1 MPGQSV
7 AQLIGGPCLMTYRG
21 ATFRSKGDVT
31 LDLALETFPIDTSI
45 LGQVDERTREH
56 PVKLHFVPDGE
67 WSNLTVLWPYALTYF
82 GDYITPQRTVISIAN
97 NQIYSP
103 SNNLIAGDAVI
114 AQAYGGTIVSGL
126 TAGVLYYVHPVSAD
140 AFTIHLT
147 YLAAIAGSSPI
158 TISIGTGT
166 TRLVV
171 NNPLTIQTQAGQ
183 LITFLNAAVV
193 QMPEIIGSAVNTAV
207 GEVTFE
213 AFLADGQDW
222 SGTNSLYTQAATP
235 WPGDPSFNPANIL
248 TGEISSVWGALAPW
262 NPFSTKNG
270 WRVSFAMTLTPVEVD
285 SVGIVTRRLSNL
297 IVTARAIPLGI
308 QEADLQSAL
317 YLQST
322 NAGRGRSLAQYGNNL
337 NLSAVA
343 GNLGIKLYNAAMK
356 GGPELFSNKLDRVGE
371 ITWVATRTYNAG
383 VPQPL
388 FYVGAQAVS

>member
-1 MPGQSV
+1 
-7 AQLIGGPCLMTYRG
+7 MTYRG